1 VAMASALK
9 IGPGLDPETQIGPLV
24 SDEQLQRVAGYV
36 DIGRK
41 EGAGVAVGGE
51 AVGGAGYFYRPTILT
66 DVRQSMRVVQEEI
79 FGPVLV
85 ATRFKEVDEVVAHA
99 NNSIYGLAA
108 SIWTRDV
115 SRAHAVARAV
125 QAGTVWINCHHVMD
139 AAMPF
144 GGYKESG
151 WGREMGSAA
160 LEMYT
165 EAKTVCIQ
173 L

>member
-1 VAMASALK
+1 
-9 IGPGLDPETQIGPLV
+9 
-24 SDEQLQRVAGYV
+24 
-36 DIGRK
+36 
-41 EGAGVAVGGE
+41 
-51 AVGGAGYFYRPTILT
+51 
-66 DVRQSMRVVQEEI
+66 MRVVQEEI

-144 GGYKESG
+144 GG
-151 WGREMGSAA
+151 
-160 LEMYT
+160 
-165 EAKTVCIQ
+165 
-173 L
+173 